1 LGTLSISTQL
11 FRRRPDDAPAS
22 AAALK
27 NIGGRRVLRRLGA
40 GGMSEVYLAYDEKSH
55 SQVAIKVLPDDLAQN
70 STYVHRFQREASVGQ
85 KIEHPNV
92 VRCLE
97 SGQDEKTNRRYLVME
112 YVKGQSAQT
121 RLERGGP
128 LPLADAIR
136 VALDIARG
144 LEELHHRGYVH
155 RDVKP
160 GNILIGEDGRAKLA
174 DLGVAKLLTDT
185 ADLTSF
191 DQGIGTPF
199 YMPWEQSLNA
209 SLVDPRSDLFALGAT
224 LYHLITGRVPFPGQ
238 DVAEVAQRKELGTF
252 VPAREVN
259 DKMPR
264 SVDTILAKLMAR
276 MPGDRFQ
283 TAGELIDALTAS
295 GLTGESKPGIP
306 TADTDVPPAITK
318 PDISVAKKEPRPR
331 TGPIWTYQYRH
342 GSGWKRGRARTQ
354 DIIQWYEE
362 GILPDD
368 FFVARPGQKTCQHF
382 RTIAEFQ
389 ELKRRP
395 LPIAPRRGKRLIRI
409 ALIIGLTVF
418 ITTFAS
424 ILFHLV
430 FGP

>member
-1 LGTLSISTQL
+1 
-11 FRRRPDDAPAS
+11 
-22 AAALK
+22 
-27 NIGGRRVLRRLGA
+27 
-40 GGMSEVYLAYDEKSH
+40 
-55 SQVAIKVLPDDLAQN
+55 
-70 STYVHRFQREASVGQ
+70 
-85 KIEHPNV
+85 
-92 VRCLE
+92 
-97 SGQDEKTNRRYLVME
+97 
-112 YVKGQSAQT
+112 
-121 RLERGGP
+121 
-128 LPLADAIR
+128 
-136 VALDIARG
+136 
-144 LEELHHRGYVH
+144 
-155 RDVKP
+155 
-160 GNILIGEDGRAKLA
+160 
-174 DLGVAKLLTDT
+174 
-185 ADLTSF
+185 
-191 DQGIGTPF
+191 
-199 YMPWEQSLNA
+199 
-209 SLVDPRSDLFALGAT
+209 
-224 LYHLITGRVPFPGQ
+224 VPFPGQ